1 MKRYLPMLIA
11 SFFSFGLATA
21 HARQAGTTAVMNIT
35 AKSVN
40 VGEPGIPVRI
50 VIQRWSTDEERLPM
64 LAALNPALAPPSAAG
79 ARGGRG
85 GGRGGRG
92 AQAADDV
99 APDPALAEVDG
110 AGGGGGG
117 RGGRGGG
124 RGGRGGRGGDA
135 AAEPQKPPDPI
146 QILNTAIVKAP
157 TVGYI
162 WTNEVVGY
170 SIKYAQRIASADGS
184 ERIILATDRRVGGVT
199 NAWKP
204 AGSATPT
211 DYEFTVIELRLN
223 PKGVSEGKATLT
235 AKVAID
241 NDAKALVLENYAG
254 APAVL
259 ASVKK

>member
-1 MKRYLPMLIA
+1 
-11 SFFSFGLATA
+11 
-21 HARQAGTTAVMNIT
+21 
-35 AKSVN
+35 
-40 VGEPGIPVRI
+40 
-50 VIQRWSTDEERLPM
+50 M
-64 LAALNPALAPPSAAG
+64 LAALNPALAPPPAAG

-85 GGRGGRG
+85 GRRGGRG
-92 AQAADDV
+92 GQAAADDV

-110 AGGGGGG
+110 AGGDGGGG

-135 AAEPQKPPDPI
+135 AAPPKPPDPI
-146 QILNTAIVKAP
+146 QTLNTAIEKAP

-170 SIKYAQRIASADGS
+170 SIKYAQRITVPDG
-184 ERIILATDRRVGGVT
+184 ERIILATDRRLGGFT

-204 AGSATPT
+204 AGAATPT
-211 DYEFTVIELRLN
+211 DYEFTVIELRLSA
-223 PKGVSEGKATLT
+223 KGVSEGKATLT
-235 AKVAID
+235 TKVAID

-259 ASVKK
+259 AGVKK